1 MFCDDLTVIIKKRDM
16 EETLNAISEAFAS
29 VGLRVNQSKTDFYGL
44 NQVRTQPFVLLGAD
58 LACTGEFS
66 QKQLQKQQQY
76 FALLDRIPMHPQLK
90 TTLLRVCGAPR
101 LRYILSAMPPAW
113 SSPLAEFFDKA
124 TIQALSKI
132 IHVGVEE
139 LQDSGLLHDAMGAS
153 IPQYSKLN
161 GKLYEAARNFAI
173 FDVHT
178 PVELVTKGDNS
189 QQPTA
194 RHNLDS
200 QWLWY
205 DGTMSPAEFCTA
217 YCIRLGIIQPENR
230 VQPTRCDCGKLIQ
243 NDTEQLH
250 HTIVCDQFTSATHT
264 RRHNM
269 LRDEIC
275 RICMSFGISAVK
287 EPTCYQYEV
296 GRKRPDI
303 LFLTH
308 RILVTDVTIVKP
320 RDEPGEAAKAA
331 DEEKRKQHRSAVES
345 KQHVFIPG
353 ACEAYGLIGEGL
365 VKLVKELAKD
375 LPLSSQFVFKRTM
388 MSAISTALA
397 RSRAQGIYGTRH
409 LQDRIIFPH

>member
-1 MFCDDLTVIIKKRDM
+1 M
-16 EETLNAISEAFAS
+16 
-29 VGLRVNQSKTDFYGL
+29 
-44 NQVRTQPFVLLGAD
+44 
-58 LACTGEFS
+58 
-66 QKQLQKQQQY
+66 
-76 FALLDRIPMHPQLK
+76 
-90 TTLLRVCGAPR
+90 
-101 LRYILSAMPPAW
+101 
-113 SSPLAEFFDKA
+113 
-124 TIQALSKI
+124 
-132 IHVGVEE
+132 
-139 LQDSGLLHDAMGAS
+139 
-153 IPQYSKLN
+153 
-161 GKLYEAARNFAI
+161 
-173 FDVHT
+173 
-178 PVELVTKGDNS
+178 
-189 QQPTA
+189 
-194 RHNLDS
+194 
-200 QWLWY
+200 
-205 DGTMSPAEFCTA
+205 
-217 YCIRLGIIQPENR
+217 
-230 VQPTRCDCGKLIQ
+230 
-243 NDTEQLH
+243 
-250 HTIVCDQFTSATHT
+250 SATHT